1 MQKYRKLQLA
11 DFFLQLYHKL
21 LESATYSSAGDS
33 ERIVNHGS
41 SRSHGDNYLYYQ
53 TLNRQT
59 RRQKTKSGKNH

>member
-41 SRSHGDNYLYYQ
+41 SRSHGDKKQEKVGKIINKQ
-53 TLNRQT
+53 T
-59 RRQKTKSGKNH
+59 